1 MLTSPSPALIGPI
14 HEGDNLSDSIG
25 CKTSNTSAG
34 LYLWGA
40 GGGGV
45 IRPPCIILAP
55 PLTFRKF
62 LKFINT
68 YSKCRV

>member
-40 GGGGV
+40 GGGGGV
-45 IRPPCIILAP
+45 TRPPLYYSRP
-55 PLTFRKF
+55 PPYISEIFK
-62 LKFINT
+62 I
-68 YSKCRV
+68 Y

>member
-34 LYLWGA
+34 LYLWEA
-40 GGGGV
+40 GGHF
-45 IRPPCIILAP
+45 P
-55 PLTFRKF
+55 PLVLFSPPPLHF
-62 LKFINT
+62 GDF
-68 YSKCRV
+68 

>member
-14 HEGDNLSDSIG
+14 QEGDNLSDSIG

-40 GGGGV
+40 GGGGGSFA
-45 IRPPCIILAP
+45 PPCIILAP
-55 PLTFRKF
+55 PPYISEIFK
-62 LKFINT
+62 I
-68 YSKCRV
+68 Y

>member
-40 GGGGV
+40 GGGGGGGV
-45 IRPPCIILAP
+45 IRPPPVLFSPPPYISEIL
-55 PLTFRKF
+55 K
-62 LKFINT
+62 I
-68 YSKCRV
+68 Y

>member
-40 GGGGV
+40 GGV
-45 IRPPCIILAP
+45 IRPPLYYSRPP
-55 PLTFRKF
+55 PLHFGDF
-62 LKFINT
+62 
-68 YSKCRV
+68 

>member
-55 PLTFRKF
+55 PPLHFGNF
-62 LKFINT
+62 
-68 YSKCRV
+68 